1 MPELP
6 EVETLRL
13 QLSQLI
19 IGKTIKS
26 IDILKAKSFIGDKS
40 GVIGGKIIR
49 VRRFGKLLVIDF
61 SNGLSLAVHLKMSG
75 QLIFRE
81 QKTNNRKQK
90 YIDPLLITLPNIHT
104 RVILTFTNGDRLF
117 FNDMRMF
124 GWVRIVKNPNFK
136 LQISNKTKNPN
147 DQILNISDLICK
159 LGPEP
164 LRDLTLDKFK
174 EILKR
179 FKKPIKL
186 VLMDQEKISGVGNI
200 YANDALFLSGINP
213 RKSANTLLDNQIAVL
228 LNCLERVLK
237 DGIKWGGASRNN
249 FRDAYGEKG
258 QVQNHFHVYD
268 REGCN
273 CPNLCGAE
281 IKKFKLGGRGTFF
294 CPICQ
299 KG

>member
-1 MPELP
+1 
-6 EVETLRL
+6 
-13 QLSQLI
+13 
-19 IGKTIKS
+19 
-26 IDILKAKSFIGDKS
+26 
-40 GVIGGKIIR
+40 
-49 VRRFGKLLVIDF
+49 
-61 SNGLSLAVHLKMSG
+61 
-75 QLIFRE
+75 
-81 QKTNNRKQK
+81 
-90 YIDPLLITLPNIHT
+90 
-104 RVILTFTNGDRLF
+104 
-117 FNDMRMF
+117 
-124 GWVRIVKNPNFK
+124 
-136 LQISNKTKNPN
+136 
-147 DQILNISDLICK
+147 
-159 LGPEP
+159 
-164 LRDLTLDKFK
+164 
-174 EILKR
+174 
-179 FKKPIKL
+179 
-186 VLMDQEKISGVGNI
+186 MDQEKISGVGNI